1 MGKSTGTGRPSTLE
15 KDSPPASPG
24 LREEQQKALRQ
35 SLLKNASNG
44 SRLLIVGCGNPTAGD
59 DGAGIEIVRRLSDL
73 GGCGC
78 ELRAETGPGVG
89 LLDVFPL
96 ADVILFV
103 DAVTSGGVPGT
114 LYLTSLPSAELE
126 PRALGSLSGH
136 GWGLVETLELA
147 NALGRALPR
156 LVLLGIEAGTVTQG
170 APRSA
175 AVEQAIALVV
185 ERMPDLKFLL
195 LASEIIGTSSFS
207 PHDRS
212 FPGRSQDSGF
222 RLCEPAVPES

>member
-15 KDSPPASPG
+15 KDLPPASPG
-24 LREEQQKALRQ
+24 LHEEQQKVSRHPG
-35 SLLKNASNG
+35 LKRAANG
-44 SRLLIVGCGNPTAGD
+44 RLLIVGCGNPTAGD
-59 DGAGIEIVRRLSDL
+59 DGAGIEIVCRLTDL

-89 LLDVFPL
+89 LLDLLPL
-96 ADVILFV
+96 ADVILLV

-114 LYLTSLPSAELE
+114 LYLTSLPCKDLE

-212 FPGRSQDSGF
+212 FPGRIRDSGA
-222 RLCEPAVPES
+222 RIQALPTGGS

>member
-1 MGKSTGTGRPSTLE
+1 MS
-15 KDSPPASPG
+15 A
-24 LREEQQKALRQ
+24 
-35 SLLKNASNG
+35 NG
-44 SRLLIVGCGNPTAGD
+44 SLLIVGCGNPAAGD
-59 DGAGIEIVRRLSDL
+59 DSVGIETVRRLSDL

-78 ELRAETGPGVG
+78 ELRAETGSAVG
-89 LLDVFPL
+89 LLDLLPL

-147 NALGRALPR
+147 HALERTLPR

-170 APRSA
+170 APRSP

-185 ERMPDLKFLL
+185 ERMPDLKSLL
-195 LASEIIGTSSFS
+195 LSSEIIGTRSFS
-207 PHDRS
+207 PLDRS
-212 FPGRSQDSGF
+212 FTGNAGFRSQDSGVPG
-222 RLCEPAVPES
+222 RRSPNPES

>member
-1 MGKSTGTGRPSTLE
+1 MREDVS
-15 KDSPPASPG
+15 ASD
-24 LREEQQKALRQ
+24 R
-35 SLLKNASNG
+35 
-44 SRLLIVGCGNPTAGD
+44 RLLIVGCGNPTAGD
-59 DGAGIEIVRRLSDL
+59 DSTGIEILSRLSEL
-73 GGCGC
+73 GDWGC
-78 ELRAETGPGVG
+78 ELRAETAPGLG
-89 LLDVFPL
+89 LLDLLPL

-126 PRALGSLSGH
+126 PRALGSLSSH
-136 GWGLVETLELA
+136 GWGLVETLKLA
-147 NALGRALPR
+147 NALGRTLPR

-195 LASEIIGTSSFS
+195 LSSEIIGTSSFS
-207 PHDRS
+207 PNDRS
-212 FPGRSQDSGF
+212 FPGKAGFRRQDSGVRLSQPTASESSRQGSGLRSQD
-222 RLCEPAVPES
+222 

>member
-1 MGKSTGTGRPSTLE
+1 MRENVSANGR
-15 KDSPPASPG
+15 
-24 LREEQQKALRQ
+24 
-35 SLLKNASNG
+35 
-44 SRLLIVGCGNPTAGD
+44 RLLIVGCGNPTAGD
-59 DGAGIEIVRRLSDL
+59 DGAGIEILRRLSDL

-78 ELRAETGPGVG
+78 ELRDETSPGVG
-89 LLDVFPL
+89 LLDLLPL

-136 GWGLVETLELA
+136 GWSLVETLKLA
-147 NALGRALPR
+147 NALGRTLPR

-195 LASEIIGTSSFS
+195 LSSEVIGTSSFS
-207 PHDRS
+207 PNDHS
-212 FPGRSQDSGF
+212 FPGKAGFGSQKSRF
-222 RLCEPAVPES
+222 SLCEPPAPEP

>member
-1 MGKSTGTGRPSTLE
+1 MKGTGGTLDSMTRPPKGGLHE
-15 KDSPPASPG
+15 KQQGVLQHPGPNVSPG
-24 LREEQQKALRQ
+24 A
-35 SLLKNASNG
+35 
-44 SRLLIVGCGNPTAGD
+44 SRLLIVGCGNPAAGD
-59 DGAGIEIVRRLSDL
+59 DSAGIEIVRRLSDL

-89 LLDVFPL
+89 LLDLLPL

-136 GWGLVETLELA
+136 GWGLVETLKLA
-147 NALGRALPR
+147 NALGRTLPR

-195 LASEIIGTSSFS
+195 LSSEIIGTRSFS

-212 FPGRSQDSGF
+212 FPGRIRDSGV
-222 RLCEPAVPES
+222 RIQALPTGGP

>member
-1 MGKSTGTGRPSTLE
+1 M
-15 KDSPPASPG
+15 
-24 LREEQQKALRQ
+24 REDVNE
-35 SLLKNASNG
+35 SS
-44 SRLLIVGCGNPTAGD
+44 SRLLIVGCGNPAAGD
-59 DGAGIEIVRRLSDL
+59 DSAGIEIVRRLSDL

-78 ELRAETGPGVG
+78 ELRAETAPGVG
-89 LLDVFPL
+89 LLDLLPL

-103 DAVTSGGVPGT
+103 DAVTSGGIPGT

-147 NALGRALPR
+147 HALGRTVPR
-156 LVLLGIEAGTVTQG
+156 LFLLGIEAGTVSQG

-185 ERMPDLKFLL
+185 ERIPQLKSLL
-195 LASEIIGTSSFS
+195 LTDDSSGIIGARTFSRNDLSFPDNAGFGIQGSGS
-207 PHDRS
+207 PHR
-212 FPGRSQDSGF
+212 
-222 RLCEPAVPES
+222 